1 MDFDA
6 MRSVFGGKL
15 TQSQVDGLNF
25 INDAWEKYGDG
36 DVRKFA
42 YVLATAAHETDM
54 TMEPVTEN
62 LNYTSAAR
70 IQQVWPKR
78 FPAISDAQPFV
89 KKAQSLANKVYGNRT
104 ELGNNETN
112 DGWTYRGR
120 GYAQITGKGLYEK
133 VGKLIGEDLVK
144 YPDLA
149 KRPEYAA
156 KALVVGIM
164 RGMFTG
170 KKLSDYINDSAT
182 DYVGARRCVN
192 ADVVA
197 NGPKIA
203 KLAQSFIPAI
213 TPISKPSTPKQDT
226 FDGGDNEGI
235 IGKPETV
242 TVNVPTGTNTVTTPI
257 QQPSNASRGVAVLIA
272 ILGAGATALA
282 KAFGVF

>member
-1 MDFDA
+1 MDFEKL
-6 MRSVFGGKL
+6 RSVFGGKL
-15 TQSQVDGLNF
+15 SQEQVDGINS

-36 DVRKFA
+36 DVRKYA
-42 YVLATAAHETDM
+42 YVLATAAHETGM
-54 TMEPVTEN
+54 SMEPVTEN

-78 FPAISDAQPFV
+78 FLTVASAQPYV
-89 KKAQSLANKVYGNRT
+89 KKAQALANKVYGDRS
-104 ELGNNETN
+104 ELGNNEPN
-112 DGWTYRGR
+112 DGWVYRGR
-120 GYAQITGKGLYEK
+120 GYAQITGKGLYGK

-156 KALVVGIM
+156 KALVVGLM
-164 RGMFTG
+164 RGMFTT
-170 KKLSDYINDSAT
+170 KKLSDYINDSTT

-213 TPISKPSTPKQDT
+213 TPIKSAPVPKPVDTPKPTSVPYPSTPVSTTHQKVPVPAILAA
-226 FDGGDNEGI
+226 FGLGAAGI
-235 IGKPETV
+235 IYF
-242 TVNVPTGTNTVTTPI
+242 
-257 QQPSNASRGVAVLIA
+257 
-272 ILGAGATALA
+272 ILRQNGAL
-282 KAFGVF
+282 

>member
-1 MDFDA
+1 MDFEKV
-6 MRSVFGGKL
+6 RSVFGGKL

-42 YVLATAAHETDM
+42 YVLATAAHETGM

-78 FPAISDAQPFV
+78 FPTVASAQPYV
-89 KKAQSLANKVYGNRT
+89 KKAQALANKVYGDRS
-104 ELGNNETN
+104 ELGNNEPN

-120 GYAQITGKGLYEK
+120 GYAQITGKGLYER
-133 VGKLIGEDLVK
+133 VGKLIGEDLAK

-156 KALVVGIM
+156 KALVVGLM

-170 KKLSDYINDSAT
+170 KKLSDYINDSTT

-213 TPISKPSTPKQDT
+213 TPISNPSIPKQDT
-226 FDGGDNEGI
+226 FDGGSNEGI

-242 TVNVPTGTNTVTTPI
+242 TVNVPTGTNTVTTPV
-257 QQPSNASRGVAVLIA
+257 QDRPKKLWAVLV
-272 ILGAGATALA
+272 ALA
-282 KAFGVF
+282 VGAVAGSLKHFGFL